1 MTDAVAVCYII
12 AFRLDCKDTRYPL
25 MSRAFVKETAEGA
38 APPERMVSSGPNLV
52 TEEGLAKIAA
62 EVERLESELETIRLR
77 SENGAT
83 AGQDVLLR
91 ETLERDLRYWRQ
103 SLASAVV
110 VKRAKED
117 GAIAFG
123 ARVTFSRNGAKPQ
136 TICIVGEDEADPK
149 AGLVNFRSPLAQ
161 ALIGAEP
168 GDTVEMASPP
178 AQLTILKV
186 E

>member
-1 MTDAVAVCYII
+1 M
-12 AFRLDCKDTRYPL
+12 
-25 MSRAFVKETAEGA
+25 
-38 APPERMVSSGPNLV
+38 
-52 TEEGLAKIAA
+52 
-62 EVERLESELETIRLR
+62 
-77 SENGAT
+77 
-83 AGQDVLLR
+83 R

>member
-1 MTDAVAVCYII
+1 
-12 AFRLDCKDTRYPL
+12 

-38 APPERMVSSGPNLV
+38 PPPERMVSSGPNLV

-62 EVERLESELETIRLR
+62 EVARLESALETIRLR
-77 SENGAT
+77 SEGGTT

-103 SLASAVV
+103 SLASAEV
-110 VKRAKED
+110 VKPSMEQ
-117 GAIAFG
+117 GVIAFG
-123 ARVTFSRNGAKPQ
+123 SAVTFVRRTPSEALRDTRNGGKAQ
-136 TICIVGEDEADPK
+136 TIRIVGEDEADPK
-149 AGLVNFRSPLAQ
+149 AGLINFRSPLAQ
-161 ALIGAEP
+161 ALIGAEA

-178 AQLTILKV
+178 AELQVLKV

>member
-1 MTDAVAVCYII
+1 
-12 AFRLDCKDTRYPL
+12 

-62 EVERLESELETIRLR
+62 EVKRLEAALAAET
-77 SENGAT
+77 N
-83 AGQDVLLR
+83 VLLR

-103 SLASAVV
+103 SQASAQLVP
-110 VKRAKED
+110 RPATG

-123 ARVTFSRNGAKPQ
+123 ATVTFARNGGRMQ
-136 TICIVGEDEADPK
+136 TIRIVGEDEADPK
-149 AGLVNFRSPLAQ
+149 AGLINFRSPLAQ
-161 ALIGAEP
+161 ALIGAED
-168 GDTVEMASPP
+168 GDMVEMRAPP
-178 AQLTILKV
+178 AQLTIVKV

>member
-1 MTDAVAVCYII
+1 
-12 AFRLDCKDTRYPL
+12 

-62 EVERLESELETIRLR
+62 EVKRLEAALAAET
-77 SENGAT
+77 N
-83 AGQDVLLR
+83 VLLR

-103 SLASAVV
+103 SQASAQLVP
-110 VKRAKED
+110 RPATG

-123 ARVTFSRNGAKPQ
+123 ATVTFARNGGKAQ
-136 TICIVGEDEADPK
+136 TVRIVGEDEADPK
-149 AGLVNFRSPLAQ
+149 AGLINFRSPLAQ
-161 ALIGAEP
+161 ALIGAED
-168 GDTVEMASPP
+168 GDMVEMRAPP
-178 AQLTILKV
+178 AQLTIVKV